1 MYSATDRA
9 SFAVQIERIITVFFQ
24 KAGFDRIQAYITPY
38 VIKQV
43 GTIHTKS
50 IR

>member
-9 SFAVQIERIITVFFQ
+9 ALAVQKECVVTVLLQ